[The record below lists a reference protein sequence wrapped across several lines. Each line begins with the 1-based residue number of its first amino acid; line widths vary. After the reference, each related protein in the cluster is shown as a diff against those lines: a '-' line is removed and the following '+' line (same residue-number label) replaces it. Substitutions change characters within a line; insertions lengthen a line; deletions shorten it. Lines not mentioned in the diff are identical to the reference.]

1 MDDYKQ
7 EKVIRKKK
15 EEDME
20 MWKGRR
26 MMGNVKRSNSSESS
40 DHERMHLFLMKLIVR
55 QSC

>member
-1 MDDYKQ
+1 MDDCKK

-15 EEDME
+15 KRK

>member
-15 EEDME
+15 KRK

-26 MMGNVKRSNSSESS
+26 MMGNIKRSNSSESS